1 MTKLIDHASAP
12 NFPPE
17 SLLKGATQGGKRNC
31 RDRWSRTYSTRSRK
45 NTDEDATKGS
55 GCRIESI
62 VFLSTA
68 LNEDLNSFTLAAM
81 SSEKT
86 TNEEEKKHE
95 ELGGF
100 ESKGE
105 DEDKDEDK
113 DETDDEV
120 TLLTPQLA
128 SIFGDHSFGT
138 EDSLH
143 QFMDEKGIGDLRIV
157 LVDGKPRLVMPT
169 DQHNSFTSKHV
180 FEFAVL
186 HGKWGYVSG
195 THNVHLSTYSR
206 REPDVSF
213 FGYVRCMRNKKG
225 VLELKDKGAVPDVII
240 QFSWKNKKGYGEDAM
255 DDMMNLSLENERGNL
270 SRDRPRVGYL
280 IKVRFSKKRPLP
292 GSIKGTNTPDLEL
305 PIHWTR

>member
-1 MTKLIDHASAP
+1 
-12 NFPPE
+12 
-17 SLLKGATQGGKRNC
+17 
-31 RDRWSRTYSTRSRK
+31 
-45 NTDEDATKGS
+45 
-55 GCRIESI
+55 
-62 VFLSTA
+62 
-68 LNEDLNSFTLAAM
+68 M

-180 FEFAVL
+180 FKFAVL

-195 THNVHLSTYSR
+195 THNVHLSTNSR

-213 FGYVRCMRNKKG
+213 FGYVRCMRDKNG

-240 QFSWKNKKGYGEDAM
+240 QFSWKNKRGYEEEAM
-255 DDMMNLSLENERGNL
+255 DDMMNLSLENERGTL

-292 GSIKGTNTPDLEL
+292 GSIKGTNTQDLEGLDIFRL
-305 PIHWTR
+305 PHGTTVNDAMNGNNGASKWAYFPSTGLDDEIHIRPQDLGITGFWSVFWGGYRVKVSEIFDEMNSFHKARQSQGLAT